1 MKDLSRQVTMLCP
14 VCGNA
19 QFESL
24 DKRFEDL
31 SDAPDEVRLRCSDC
45 GSVFTKE
52 ELLREN
58 AEQIDLAVGAI
69 IKDAKGEIEKELEK
83 KVEKKLKKALTKGK

>member
-14 VCGNA
+14 ICGND

-24 DKRFEDL
+24 DEEFEDL
-31 SDAPDEVRLRCSDC
+31 SDAPDEVRLKCSDC

-52 ELLREN
+52 ELMREN
-58 AEQIDLAVGAI
+58 AEKIDIAVDAMV
-69 IKDAKGEIEKELEK
+69 KDAKKEIEKELY
-83 KVEKKLKKALTKGK
+83 GRI